1 MFRVFFVSLPPK
13 GKNMEKFFIQ
23 QSSAD
28 FDKIMAEIK
37 KRGGRVCGNEKP
49 IAVSTV
55 NGIPCWGVNVF
66 GAACFASM
74 ETFLKRGYHEIY
86 IF

>member
-1 MFRVFFVSLPPK
+1 MD
-13 GKNMEKFFIQ
+13 KFFIQ

-37 KRGGRVCGNEKP
+37 RRGGRVYGNEKP
-49 IAVSTV
+49 ITVSTV
-55 NGIPCWGVNVF
+55 NGIPCWGINVF

-74 ETFLKRGYHEIY
+74 ETFLKHGYQEI
-86 IF
+86 IIE